1 MFLVSKKELVL
12 YLLRAFFL
20 GGFIGFSYLLFG
32 FFRLAFQRIAGRK
45 RKLFY
50 CIGLIL
56 PDLLFCLTAAFLNIL
71 MIYSA
76 NRGQVR
82 LVALMAELLGLLG
95 PLALRQKAY
104 QLEKR
109 ILRALYR
116 ALIAPVRKVIG
127 IQVEKLKAKVRLR
140 KLKELDKQTDRLL
153 EKAASENVRMLDELL
168 FGK

>member
-20 GGFIGFSYLLFG
+20 GGFIGFSYLLSG
-32 FFRLAFQRIAGRK
+32 FFRLAFQRIAGRR

-50 CIGLIL
+50 RIGLIL

-127 IQVEKLKAKVRLR
+127 IQVEKVKAKVRLR

-153 EKAASENVRMLDELL
+153 EKAASEKVRMLDELL

>member
-1 MFLVSKKELVL
+1 
-12 YLLRAFFL
+12 
-20 GGFIGFSYLLFG
+20 
-32 FFRLAFQRIAGRK
+32 
-45 RKLFY
+45 
-50 CIGLIL
+50 
-56 PDLLFCLTAAFLNIL
+56 

-127 IQVEKLKAKVRLR
+127 IQVEKVKAKVRLR